1 MFRSLRFRI
10 LGMMLLVV
18 AEVLLAVVITA
29 NIATRNQ
36 FSKFVEED
44 RFVRGEIIQDG
55 LLDFILSFEA
65 PLFDN
70 QVNITSPYMILQ
82 DAPIFPFGMVVL
94 DVSDLYSIPQSFVPP
109 SDAFT
114 YYSTSFGG
122 DGISIENLIFEEQ
135 PDGEVLVSVGGEEL
149 ASFAIEPFDIAS
161 RPARTSFLDGITQ
174 ALLISA
180 GIAGLSAIA
189 VTLLLSRMILRP
201 VNALK
206 SAVQRIQGGDLTQR
220 VTMPAQGEIGELA
233 DAFNRMAQTLQR
245 NEQLRQ
251 NMVSDIAHELRT
263 PITNIRG
270 YLEALDDGVMQADKQ
285 TIHLIHEEAV
295 LLTRLTQD
303 LQELALADAGTL
315 QIDKQAMLMEQVIQQ
330 TIQQHQPRAKDKQI
344 KFVTHIGKNL
354 PDIYADPN
362 RIAQVLHNLLSN
374 AVYYTPEKGTIT
386 LSASVEDALMRVQVQ
401 DTGEGIASEHLE
413 NIFERFYRSDP
424 SRNRSTG
431 GAGLGLAIVKQL
443 VEAHD
448 GSVSVE
454 SEKGKGTTFTFTLP
468 IKMNRQV
475 AKNAKGIKVRK

>member
-1 MFRSLRFRI
+1 MFRSLRVRI

-18 AEVLLAVVITA
+18 SVALATVLISA

-55 LLDFILSFEA
+55 LLDFFLSIEA
-65 PLFDN
+65 PMFDRP
-70 QVNITSPYMILQ
+70 VNRTSPFRIL
-82 DAPIFPFGMVVL
+82 DNAPIFPFGMFVI
-94 DVSDLYSIPQSFVPP
+94 DVSDLYPIPQPFLSRSGV
-109 SDAFT
+109 FT
-114 YYSTSFGG
+114 TYSTPLGG
-122 DGISIENLIFEEQ
+122 EGVSIENLNFEEL
-135 PDGEVLVSVGGEEL
+135 PNGEVLVSVGGEEL

-161 RPARTSFLDGITQ
+161 RPVRSGFLDGISQTF
-174 ALLISA
+174 LISGA
-180 GIAGLSAIA
+180 IAGLSAIV

-220 VTMPAQGEIGELA
+220 VTIPAQGEIGELA

-315 QIDKQAMLMEQVIQQ
+315 QIDKQAMSMEQVIQQ

-344 KFVTHIGKNL
+344 RFVTHIQKNM
-354 PDIYADPN
+354 PDIHADPN

-386 LSASVEDALMRVQVQ
+386 LSASVEDELMTVQVA
-401 DTGEGIASEHLE
+401 DTGKGIAPEHLE

-443 VEAHD
+443 IEAHD
-448 GSVSVE
+448 GKVSVE
-454 SEKGKGTTFTFTLP
+454 SEKDKGTTFTFALP
-468 IKMNRQV
+468 LNSQKLTDN
-475 AKNAKGIKVRK
+475 K